1 MLAKDVAIESY
12 SPPEARYNL
21 LEHLLIGACI
31 MRRSLKVPIVMTLG
45 LFAALAAAA
54 AFSSAEVSYRSA
66 EHNGARTAEVLI
78 GERPVIALLTSAGGY
93 RPLERAEIVANRL
106 RSALTKE
113 IKAEDVTVTS
123 VPSGA
128 GLNIRDQL
136 IVAIYPTEANAHGAT
151 PTALARSWRDNIL
164 SAVGIAPAEQPATP
178 VAEQVKPAEETA
190 KPTSAASDDIDWT
203 GTAQKWVP
211 IISVEQGG
219 VSIGA
224 AQIAGPTSQVNQ
236 VKAVAELR
244 LEFRNIGR
252 IYAYIPVRTLSVTK
266 LDRVQGVSVWAT
278 GDVRLVNF

>member
-1 MLAKDVAIESY
+1 
-12 SPPEARYNL
+12 
-21 LEHLLIGACI
+21 
-31 MRRSLKVPIVMTLG
+31 MRRSLKVPIVMALG

-54 AFSSAEVSYRSA
+54 AFSGAEVSYRSA
-66 EHNGARTAEVLI
+66 EQDGKRVAEVLI
-78 GERPVIALLTSAGGY
+78 GERSVIVLLTSAGGY

-106 RSALTKE
+106 RAALTSDIRPE
-113 IKAEDVTVTS
+113 EVTVSS

-151 PTALARSWRDNIL
+151 PTALARLWRDNIL
-164 SAVGIAPAEQPATP
+164 AAVGQPPAEQPAAEPAQPAPQEQPAEQPAT
-178 VAEQVKPAEETA
+178 E
-190 KPTSAASDDIDWT
+190 SAAAKESEDVDWT

-219 VSIGA
+219 LSIGA
-224 AQIAGPTSQVNQ
+224 AQIAGPPSQVNQ

-244 LEFRNIGR
+244 LTFRNIGR

>member
-1 MLAKDVAIESY
+1 MA
-12 SPPEARYNL
+12 
-21 LEHLLIGACI
+21 
-31 MRRSLKVPIVMTLG
+31 LG

-54 AFSSAEVSYRSA
+54 AFSGAEVSYRSA
-66 EHNGARTAEVLI
+66 EQDGKRVAEVLI
-78 GERPVIALLTSAGGY
+78 GERSVIVLLTSAGGY

-106 RSALTKE
+106 RAALTSDIRPE
-113 IKAEDVTVTS
+113 EVTVSS

-151 PTALARSWRDNIL
+151 PTALARLWRDNIL
-164 SAVGIAPAEQPATP
+164 AAVGQPPAPEPPAEQPA
-178 VAEQVKPAEETA
+178 AEPAQPAPQEQPATEGAAA
-190 KPTSAASDDIDWT
+190 KESEDVDWT

-219 VSIGA
+219 LSIGA
-224 AQIAGPTSQVNQ
+224 AQIAGPPSQVNQ

-244 LEFRNIGR
+244 LTFRNIGR

>member
-1 MLAKDVAIESY
+1 
-12 SPPEARYNL
+12 
-21 LEHLLIGACI
+21 
-31 MRRSLKVPIVMTLG
+31 MRRSLKVPTVMALG

-66 EHNGARTAEVLI
+66 EQDGKRVAEVLI
-78 GERPVIALLTSAGGY
+78 GERSVIVLLTSAGGY

-106 RSALTKE
+106 RAALTSDIRPE
-113 IKAEDVTVTS
+113 EVTVSS

-151 PTALARSWRDNIL
+151 PTALARLWRDNIL
-164 SAVGIAPAEQPATP
+164 AAVGLPTGQEPPAEQPAGEPAQPAPQEQPAEQPAT
-178 VAEQVKPAEETA
+178 E
-190 KPTSAASDDIDWT
+190 SAAAKESEDVDWT

-219 VSIGA
+219 LSIGA
-224 AQIAGPTSQVNQ
+224 AQIAGPPSQVNQ

-244 LEFRNIGR
+244 LTFRNIGR

>member
-1 MLAKDVAIESY
+1 
-12 SPPEARYNL
+12 
-21 LEHLLIGACI
+21 
-31 MRRSLKVPIVMTLG
+31 MRRSLKVPIIMALG

-66 EHNGARTAEVLI
+66 ERNGERAAEVLI
-78 GERPVIALLTSAGGY
+78 GERPVIVLLTSAGSY

-113 IKAEDVTVTS
+113 VKAEDVTVTS

-151 PTALARSWRDNIL
+151 PTALARLWRDNIL
-164 SAVGIAPAEQPATP
+164 TAVGAPPAAEPATP
-178 VAEQVKPAEETA
+178 VSETKPAEETA
-190 KPTSAASDDIDWT
+190 KATSTASEEVDWT

-219 VSIGA
+219 ISIGA

-244 LEFRNIGR
+244 LDFHNIGR
-252 IYAYIPVRTLSVTK
+252 VYAYIPVRTLSVTK

-278 GDVRLVNF
+278 GDVKLVNF

>member
-1 MLAKDVAIESY
+1 
-12 SPPEARYNL
+12 
-21 LEHLLIGACI
+21 
-31 MRRSLKVPIVMTLG
+31 MRRSLKVPTVMALG

-66 EHNGARTAEVLI
+66 EQDGKRVAEVLI
-78 GERPVIALLTSAGGY
+78 GERSVIVLLTSAGGY

-106 RSALTKE
+106 RAALTSDIRPE
-113 IKAEDVTVTS
+113 EVTVSS

-151 PTALARSWRDNIL
+151 PTALARLWRDNIL
-164 SAVGIAPAEQPATP
+164 AAVGLPTGQELPQEQPAT
-178 VAEQVKPAEETA
+178 E
-190 KPTSAASDDIDWT
+190 SAAAKESEDVDWT

-219 VSIGA
+219 LSIGA
-224 AQIAGPTSQVNQ
+224 AQIAGPPSQVNQ

-244 LEFRNIGR
+244 LTFRNIGR

>member
-1 MLAKDVAIESY
+1 
-12 SPPEARYNL
+12 
-21 LEHLLIGACI
+21 
-31 MRRSLKVPIVMTLG
+31 MRRSLKVPIIMALG

-66 EHNGARTAEVLI
+66 ERNGARAAEVLI
-78 GERPVIALLTSAGGY
+78 GERPVIVLLSSAGGY

-113 IKAEDVTVTS
+113 IKAEDVTITS

-151 PTALARSWRDNIL
+151 PTALARLWRDNIL
-164 SAVGIAPAEQPATP
+164 TAVGVSPAVEPATP
-178 VAEQVKPAEETA
+178 VSETKPAGETA
-190 KPTSAASDDIDWT
+190 KTTNDDIDWT

-219 VSIGA
+219 ISIGA

-236 VKAVAELR
+236 VKAVTELR
-244 LEFRNIGR
+244 LDFHNIGR
-252 IYAYIPVRTLSVTK
+252 VYAYIPVRTLSVTK

-278 GDVRLVNF
+278 GDVKLVNF